1 MERNAARR
9 RRRVLLG
16 HCLRATGSVALLTA
30 LYFLAPLEGGF
41 GVLTV
46 LTLVLGMLAFS
57 LLTAWQVNAITRSE
71 YPRLS
76 ALEAMATAVPL
87 FLVVFS
93 ATYFMLSESIPA
105 TFNEPLDRTDALYFT
120 VTVFATVG
128 FGDIAAMTGTGR
140 VLVTIQMIADL
151 IVVGVIA
158 KALFGAMKI
167 GIRRRGG
174 RGNAGPPFVDDE
186 DDEEP

>member
-1 MERNAARR
+1 MERNAARH

-16 HCLRATGSVALLTA
+16 HCLRATGSVVLLTW
-30 LYFLAPLEGGF
+30 LYYVAPLEGGF

-46 LTLVLGMLAFS
+46 LTLVLGLLAFS
-57 LLTAWQVNAITRSE
+57 LLTAWQVNAITRAE

-76 ALEAMATAVPL
+76 ALEAITTAVPL

-93 ATYFMLSESIPA
+93 ATYFMLSESLPA
-105 TFNEPLDRTDALYFT
+105 TFTEPLNRTDALYFT

-128 FGDIAAMTGTGR
+128 FGDIVPTTGTGR

-167 GIRRRGG
+167 GMRRRGG
-174 RGNAGPPFVDDE
+174 AGHGGPPFVDG
-186 DDEEP
+186 EEP

>member
-9 RRRVLLG
+9 RRRALLIHG
-16 HCLRATGSVALLTA
+16 VRATAAAGLLTT
-30 LYFLAPLEGGF
+30 LYYVAPLDGGF

-46 LTLVLGMLAFS
+46 LTLVLGLVAFG
-57 LLTAWQVNAITRSE
+57 LLTAWQVSAIARSE

-93 ATYFMLSESIPA
+93 ATYHMLSDSVPGS
-105 TFNEPLDRTDALYFT
+105 FSEPLNRTDALYFT

-128 FGDIAAMTGTGR
+128 FGDIVPVTGTGR
-140 VLVTIQMIADL
+140 VLAIVQMVADL
-151 IVVGVIA
+151 VVVGVIA
-158 KALFGAMKI
+158 KALFGAVRI
-167 GIRRRGG
+167 GMRRRSGG
-174 RGNAGPPFVDDE
+174 RLPFE
-186 DDEEP
+186 DQDHEP

>member
-1 MERNAARR
+1 MERNAAHRR
-9 RRRVLLG
+9 RHVLLG
-16 HCLRATGSVALLTA
+16 HCLRATASAGLLTA
-30 LYFLAPLEGGF
+30 LYYLAPLEGGF
-41 GVLTV
+41 GILTV
-46 LTLVLGMLAFS
+46 LTLVLGLLAFG
-57 LLTAWQVNAITRSE
+57 LLTAWQVSAITRSQ

-87 FLVVFS
+87 FLFVFS
-93 ATYFMLSESIPA
+93 ATYFMLSESLPDS
-105 TFNEPLDRTDALYFT
+105 FNESLNRTDALYFT

-128 FGDIAAMTGTGR
+128 FGDIVPTTGTGR
-140 VLVTIQMIADL
+140 VLTTVQMIADL

-167 GIRRRGG
+167 GMRRRGG
-174 RGNAGPPFVDDE
+174 AGHGGPPSV

>member
-9 RRRVLLG
+9 RRRVLLS
-16 HCLRATGSVALLTA
+16 HCLRGTASVVLLTA
-30 LYFLAPLEGGF
+30 LYFMAPLEGGF
-41 GVLTV
+41 GLLTV
-46 LTLVLGMLAFS
+46 LTLVLGLLAFG
-57 LLTAWQVNAITRSE
+57 LLTAWQVSAIARSE

-87 FLVVFS
+87 FLIVFS
-93 ATYFMLSESIPA
+93 ATYFMLSESVPG
-105 TFNEPLDRTDALYFT
+105 TFSEPLNRTDALYFT

-128 FGDIAAMTGTGR
+128 FGDIVPVTGTGR
-140 VLVTIQMIADL
+140 VLATAQMVADL

-167 GIRRRGG
+167 GMRRRGG
-174 RGNAGPPFVDDE
+174 GGLPFSDE
-186 DDEEP
+186 DDGP

>member
-1 MERNAARR
+1 MERNAAHR

-16 HCLRATGSVALLTA
+16 HCVRGTGSVVLLTA

-46 LTLVLGMLAFS
+46 LTLVLGLVAFG
-57 LLTAWQVNAITRSE
+57 LLTAWQVTAITRAE

-87 FLVVFS
+87 FLFVFS

-105 TFNEPLDRTDALYFT
+105 TFSEALTRTDALYFT

-128 FGDIAAMTGTGR
+128 FGDIVPVTGTGR
-140 VLVTIQMIADL
+140 VLTTVQMIADL
-151 IVVGVIA
+151 VVVGVIA

-167 GIRRRGG
+167 GMRRRGG
-174 RGNAGPPFVDDE
+174 ERHGGPPFVDDE
-186 DDEEP
+186 DA

>member
-9 RRRVLLG
+9 RRRVLLS
-16 HCLRATGSVALLTA
+16 HCLRGTASVVLLTA
-30 LYFLAPLEGGF
+30 LYFMAPLEGGF
-41 GVLTV
+41 GLLTV
-46 LTLVLGMLAFS
+46 LTLVLGLLAFG
-57 LLTAWQVNAITRSE
+57 LLTAWQVAAIARSE

-87 FLVVFS
+87 FLIVFS
-93 ATYFMLSESIPA
+93 ATYFMLSESVPG
-105 TFNEPLDRTDALYFT
+105 TFSETLNRTDALYFT

-128 FGDIAAMTGTGR
+128 FGDIVPVTETGR
-140 VLVTIQMIADL
+140 VLTTVQMVADL

-167 GIRRRGG
+167 AMRKRR
-174 RGNAGPPFVDDE
+174 AGDLPFTDE
-186 DDEEP
+186 DDGP

>member
-16 HCLRATGSVALLTA
+16 HCLRATAAAGLLTT
-30 LYFLAPLEGGF
+30 LYYVAPLEGGF

-46 LTLVLGMLAFS
+46 LTLLLGLLAFG
-57 LLTAWQVNAITRSE
+57 LLTAWQVSAIARSA

-76 ALEAMATAVPL
+76 ALEAMATGVPL
-87 FLVVFS
+87 FLLVFS
-93 ATYFMLSESIPA
+93 ATYFILSESVPGSFSEA
-105 TFNEPLDRTDALYFT
+105 LNRTDALYFT

-128 FGDIAAMTGTGR
+128 FGDIVPVTGTGR
-140 VLVTIQMIADL
+140 VLTTVQMVADL

-167 GIRRRGG
+167 AMRKRSG
-174 RGNAGPPFVDDE
+174 RDVALE
-186 DDEEP
+186 DEEP

>member
-16 HCLRATGSVALLTA
+16 HCLRGTASVVLLTA
-30 LYFLAPLEGGF
+30 LYFMAPLEGGF
-41 GVLTV
+41 GLLTV
-46 LTLVLGMLAFS
+46 LTLVLGLLAFG
-57 LLTAWQVNAITRSE
+57 LLTAWQVSAIARSE

-87 FLVVFS
+87 FLIVFS
-93 ATYFMLSESIPA
+93 ATYFMLSESVPG
-105 TFNEPLDRTDALYFT
+105 TFSEPLNRTDALYFT

-128 FGDIAAMTGTGR
+128 FGDIVPVTGTGR
-140 VLVTIQMIADL
+140 VLTTVQMVADL

-167 GIRRRGG
+167 AMRRRRTGDL
-174 RGNAGPPFVDDE
+174 PLTDE
-186 DDEEP
+186 DDGP